1 MKVLSKRQ
9 ISLVNRLAHEN
20 GWLTTAQ
27 AAKILNI
34 SVSTLRRDV
43 EAINLF
49 FAEKDSTILTRPGLG
64 LKLDAHDIVSLPATS
79 GDEHVANILKSKRLV
94 GIATDLLTHS
104 PSPLSIS
111 FLSEKY
117 FISRSSIVEDLNKIE
132 RWVACFALLMV
143 KNRTGTFIEGT
154 DYDIRMAL
162 KEIITHS
169 VLCNYQMTD
178 SRIDR
183 FSRVQLI
190 NEFGQ
195 DSVSNCIN
203 LITFIEDELGCA
215 ISEPYY
221 TNLFSH
227 LLVTIRRIEKRNSR
241 PATDPVQVHNN
252 KEWLIAEKAIIWL
265 EQKYALTFPAIE
277 VNYIYQYLVSSGKHS
292 AHAAPSA
299 RGLQD
304 KEALDYAIK
313 LTSILSQSLKC
324 DLISDQTLLNSLVM
338 HIKPILNRLS
348 FRIIIHNPLLD
359 EIKKEL
365 SPVFVAVRDA
375 TLMINKHSKHDPP
388 SEDEVAYLTVYIQAA
403 IEKVKEN
410 KKIIL
415 VCSSGVGTSQ
425 LLYSRITKAFP
436 DWEIIDIVP
445 GSRLKKTLSEKK
457 CDLIISTIRIEEMM
471 IPVAYVSALFSAK
484 DIIRVTET
492 LFTERHPQEK
502 EHVR

>member
-9 ISLVNRLAHEN
+9 ISLVNHLAQVD
-20 GWLTTAQ
+20 GWLSTAE
-27 AAKILNI
+27 AAKHFHI

-43 EAINLF
+43 EAVNDF
-49 FAEKDSTILTRPGLG
+49 FADKGNYILCKPGLG
-64 LKLDAHDIVSLPATS
+64 LRLDACEIVSLPVVS
-79 GDEHVANILKSKRLV
+79 PDEHVANLLKSKRLV
-94 GIATDLLTHS
+94 GIASDLLTHS
-104 PSPLSIS
+104 PTPLSIS
-111 FLSEKY
+111 FLSDRY
-117 FISRSSIVEDLNKIE
+117 FISRSSIVEDLNKIDKWLG
-132 RWVACFALLMV
+132 RFALVMI
-143 KNRTGTFIEGT
+143 KNHTGTYVEGN

-190 NEFGQ
+190 REFGKEN
-195 DSVSNCIN
+195 VTNCIN
-203 LITFIEDELGCA
+203 LIAFIEDELACA

-227 LLVTIRRIEKRNSR
+227 LLVTIRRMEKSNHH
-241 PATDPVQVHNN
+241 TDSNNVQSQDN
-252 KEWLIAEKAIIWL
+252 KEWKVAVKAISWL
-265 EQKYALTFPAIE
+265 EKKYAFSFPEIE
-277 VNYIYQYLVSSGKHS
+277 ISYIYQYLISSGKHTAQLNLS
-292 AHAAPSA
+292 DIVF
-299 RGLQD
+299 QD
-304 KEALDYAIK
+304 KEAVSYAIN
-313 LTSILSQSLKC
+313 LTSALSQSLKY
-324 DLISDQTLLNSLVM
+324 DLISDKVLLNSLVM
-338 HIKPILNRLS
+338 HIKPMLNRLTY
-348 FRIIIHNPLLD
+348 RIIIHNPLLD

-365 SPVFVAVRDA
+365 SEVYSAVRNA
-375 TLMINKHSKHDPP
+375 TMAINNYCKHDPP

-425 LLYSRITKAFP
+425 LLYSRIIKAFP
-436 DWEIIDIVP
+436 DWEIVDIVP

-457 CDLIISTIRIEEMM
+457 CDLIISTVRIEEMM

-484 DIIRVTET
+484 DIIRVTEA
-492 LFTERHPQEK
+492 LFTEHNLQEK
-502 EHVR
+502 

>member
-203 LITFIEDELGCA
+203 LITFIEDEL
-215 ISEPYY
+215 
-221 TNLFSH
+221 
-227 LLVTIRRIEKRNSR
+227 
-241 PATDPVQVHNN
+241 
-252 KEWLIAEKAIIWL
+252 
-265 EQKYALTFPAIE
+265 
-277 VNYIYQYLVSSGKHS
+277 
-292 AHAAPSA
+292 
-299 RGLQD
+299 
-304 KEALDYAIK
+304 
-313 LTSILSQSLKC
+313 
-324 DLISDQTLLNSLVM
+324 
-338 HIKPILNRLS
+338 
-348 FRIIIHNPLLD
+348 
-359 EIKKEL
+359 
-365 SPVFVAVRDA
+365 
-375 TLMINKHSKHDPP
+375 
-388 SEDEVAYLTVYIQAA
+388 
-403 IEKVKEN
+403 
-410 KKIIL
+410 
-415 VCSSGVGTSQ
+415 
-425 LLYSRITKAFP
+425 
-436 DWEIIDIVP
+436 
-445 GSRLKKTLSEKK
+445 
-457 CDLIISTIRIEEMM
+457 
-471 IPVAYVSALFSAK
+471 
-484 DIIRVTET
+484 
-492 LFTERHPQEK
+492 
-502 EHVR
+502 

>member
-1 MKVLSKRQ
+1 MKVLNKRQ
-9 ISLVNRLAHEN
+9 ISLVNCLAQEN
-20 GWLTTAQ
+20 GWLSTAQ
-27 AAKILNI
+27 AAKFLGI

-43 EAINLF
+43 DAINDF
-49 FAEKDSTILTRPGLG
+49 FADKDNSILCKPGLG
-64 LKLDAHDIVSLPATS
+64 MKLDAHRRVSLPVAS
-79 GDEHVANILKSKRLV
+79 PDEHVANILKSKRLV
-94 GIATDLLTHS
+94 GITTDLLTHS
-104 PSPLSIS
+104 PTPLSIS

-117 FISRSSIVEDLNKIE
+117 FISRSSIVEDLNKIDK
-132 RWVACFALLMV
+132 WLGSFSLLMI
-143 KNRTGTFIEGT
+143 KNHTGTHVEGN

-190 NEFGQ
+190 KEFGREN
-195 DSVSNCIN
+195 VANCIN
-203 LITFIEDELGCA
+203 LIVFIEDELACA

-227 LLVTIRRIEKRNSR
+227 LLVTIRRMEKGHHIANDR
-241 PATDPVQVHNN
+241 VQTHDN
-252 KEWLIAEKAIIWL
+252 KEWQVAVKAIIWL
-265 EQKYALTFPAIE
+265 EKRYTFCFPEIE
-277 VNYIYQYLVSSGKHS
+277 ISYIYQYLISSGKHP
-292 AHAAPSA
+292 AQANLPDI
-299 RGLQD
+299 GFQD
-304 KEALDYAIK
+304 KEAISYAIS
-313 LTSILSQSLKC
+313 LTSDLSQSLKY
-324 DLISDQTLLNSLVM
+324 DLISDKALLNSLVM
-338 HIKPILNRLS
+338 HIKPMLNRLTY
-348 FRIIIHNPLLD
+348 RIIIHNPLLD
-359 EIKKEL
+359 EIKKEFAE
-365 SPVFVAVRDA
+365 VFTAVRNA
-375 TLMINKHSKHDPP
+375 TMKINNYCKHDPP
-388 SEDEVAYLTVYIQAA
+388 SENEVAYLTVYIQAA

-445 GSRLKKTLSEKK
+445 GNRLKKTLSEKK

-471 IPVAYVSALFSAK
+471 IPVVYVSALFSAK

-492 LFTERHPQEK
+492 LFIERNPQEK
-502 EHVR
+502 

>member
-9 ISLVNRLAHEN
+9 ISLVNQLAQED
-20 GWLTTAQ
+20 GWLSTAQ
-27 AAKILNI
+27 AAKILHI

-43 EAINLF
+43 DAINDF
-49 FAEKDSTILTRPGLG
+49 FADKGNHILCRPGLG
-64 LKLDAHDIVSLPATS
+64 MRLDASEIVSLPVTS
-79 GDEHVANILKSKRLV
+79 PDEHVANILKSKRLI
-94 GIATDLLTHS
+94 GIITDLLTHS
-104 PSPLSIS
+104 PTPLSIT
-111 FLSEKY
+111 FLSDKY
-117 FISRSSIVEDLNKIE
+117 FISRSSIVEDLNKIDK
-132 RWVACFALLMV
+132 WLGSFSLVMI
-143 KNRTGTFIEGT
+143 KNHTGTYVEGN

-190 NEFGQ
+190 KEFGKEN
-195 DSVSNCIN
+195 VANCIN
-203 LITFIEDELGCA
+203 LITFIEDELACA

-227 LLVTIRRIEKRNSR
+227 LLVTIRRMEKCH
-241 PATDPVQVHNN
+241 PHTDNEKVPVHDN
-252 KEWLIAEKAIIWL
+252 KEWKVAVKAISWL
-265 EQKYALTFPAIE
+265 EGKYTFSFPEIE
-277 VNYIYQYLVSSGKHS
+277 INYIYQYLISSGKDTTLTNL
-292 AHAAPSA
+292 PDNDF
-299 RGLQD
+299 QD
-304 KEALDYAIK
+304 KEAVSYAIN
-313 LTSILSQSLKC
+313 LTSDISQSLKC
-324 DLISDQTLLNSLVM
+324 DFISDKTLLNSLVM
-338 HIKPILNRLS
+338 HIKPMLNRLTY
-348 FRIIIHNPLLD
+348 RIIIHNPLLD

-365 SPVFVAVRDA
+365 SDVFAAVRSA
-375 TLMINKHSKHDPP
+375 TIKINNYDKHDPP
-388 SEDEVAYLTVYIQAA
+388 SEDEVAYLSVYIQAA

-436 DWEIIDIVP
+436 DWEIVDIVP

-457 CDLIISTIRIEEMM
+457 CDLIISTVRIEEMM

-492 LFTERHPQEK
+492 LFTERNSQEK
-502 EHVR
+502 

>member
-9 ISLVNRLAHEN
+9 ISLVNRLAQEN
-20 GWLTTAQ
+20 GWLATTQ
-27 AAKILNI
+27 AAKILDI

-43 EAINLF
+43 EAINLY
-49 FAEKDSTILTRPGLG
+49 FADKGNYILSKPGLG
-64 LKLDAHDIVSLPATS
+64 LKLDANGIVSLPAAS
-79 GDEHVANILKSKRLV
+79 GDEHVVNILKSKRLV
-94 GIATDLLTHS
+94 GITTDLLTHS
-104 PSPLSIS
+104 PTPLSIS

-117 FISRSSIVEDLNKIE
+117 FISRSSIVEDLNKIDK
-132 RWVACFALLMV
+132 WLGNFSLQMI
-143 KNRTGTFIEGT
+143 KNHTGTHIEGN

-190 NEFGQ
+190 KEFGKEN
-195 DSVSNCIN
+195 VANCIN
-203 LITFIEDELGCA
+203 LITFIEDELACA

-227 LLVTIRRIEKRNSR
+227 LLVTIRRMEQRKHHSNDDCV
-241 PATDPVQVHNN
+241 PAYDT
-252 KEWLIAEKAIIWL
+252 KEWQIAVKAISWL
-265 EQKYALTFPAIE
+265 EKKYTLSFPAIE
-277 VNYIYQYLVSSGKHS
+277 ISYIYQYLVSSGKHQVHTS
-292 AHAAPSA
+292 PLDLGVA
-299 RGLQD
+299 D
-304 KEALDYAIK
+304 KEALSYAIN
-313 LTSILSQSLKC
+313 LTSALSQSLKC
-324 DLISDQTLLNSLVM
+324 DLISDKALLNALVM
-338 HIKPILNRLS
+338 HIKPMLNRLS

-365 SPVFVAVRDA
+365 SEVFIAVRNA
-375 TLMINKHSKHDPP
+375 TMRINNYSKHDPP

-445 GSRLKKTLSEKK
+445 GSRLKKTLAEKK

-492 LFTERHPQEK
+492 LFAERNFQEK
-502 EHVR
+502 

>member
-9 ISLVNRLAHEN
+9 ISLINHLTQES
-20 GWLTTAQ
+20 GWLATSR
-27 AAKILNI
+27 AAKMLNI

-43 EAINLF
+43 EAINLYF
-49 FAEKDSTILTRPGLG
+49 TDKGHSVLSKPGLG
-64 LKLDAHDIVSLPATS
+64 LKLEANDVVPLPLIS
-79 GDEHVANILKSKRLV
+79 GDAQVVNILKNKRLV

-104 PSPLSIS
+104 PTPLSIS
-111 FLSEKY
+111 FLAEKY
-117 FISRSSIVEDLNKIE
+117 FISRSSIVEDLIKIE
-132 RWVACFALLMV
+132 KWLECFSLRMI
-143 KNRTGTFIEGT
+143 KNHTGTFIDGN

-169 VLCNYQMTD
+169 VLCNYHMTD

-190 NEFGQ
+190 KEFGK
-195 DSVSNCIN
+195 DNVANCIN
-203 LITFIEDELGCA
+203 LIAFIEDELTCA

-227 LLVTIRRIEKRNSR
+227 LLVTIRRLEKRIVC
-241 PATDPVQVHNN
+241 PADEAAPVHDN
-252 KEWLIAEKAIIWL
+252 KEWQIAEKAIAWL
-265 EQKYALTFPAIE
+265 EQKYTLRFPQLEI
-277 VNYIYQYLVSSGKHS
+277 NYIYQYLVSSGKHPV
-292 AHAAPSA
+292 HAVHPD
-299 RGLQD
+299 RGVQD
-304 KEALDYAIK
+304 QEALHYAIK
-313 LTSILSQSLKC
+313 LTSLLSQLLKC
-324 DLISDQTLLNSLVM
+324 DLISDQPLLNALVM
-338 HIKPILNRLS
+338 HIKPMLNRLA

-365 SPVFVAVRDA
+365 SPVFLAVRNA
-375 TLMINKHSKHDPP
+375 TMQINNYSKHDPP

-403 IEKVKEN
+403 IEKIKEN

-445 GSRLKKTLSEKK
+445 GSRLKETLAEKK

-484 DIIRVTET
+484 DIIRVTEA
-492 LFTERHPQEK
+492 LFSKRQTQESEYVK
-502 EHVR
+502 

>member
-9 ISLVNRLAHEN
+9 ISLINQLAQED
-20 GWLTTAQ
+20 GWLSTTQ
-27 AAKILNI
+27 AAKILHI

-43 EAINLF
+43 DAINDF
-49 FAEKDSTILTRPGLG
+49 FADKGNYILCKPGLG
-64 LKLDAHDIVSLPATS
+64 LRLDASEIVSLPVAS
-79 GDEHVANILKSKRLV
+79 LDEHVANILKSKRLI
-94 GIATDLLTHS
+94 GIITDLLTHS
-104 PSPLSIS
+104 PTPLSIT
-111 FLSEKY
+111 FLSDKY
-117 FISRSSIVEDLNKIE
+117 FISRSSIVEDLNKIDK
-132 RWVACFALLMV
+132 WLGSFSLVMI
-143 KNRTGTFIEGT
+143 KNYTGTYVEGN

-190 NEFGQ
+190 KEFGKEN
-195 DSVSNCIN
+195 VTNCIN
-203 LITFIEDELGCA
+203 LIAFIEDELACA

-227 LLVTIRRIEKRNSR
+227 LLVTIRRMEKCHHH
-241 PATDPVQVHNN
+241 TDRDNIPTHDN
-252 KEWLIAEKAIIWL
+252 KEWKVAVKAISWL
-265 EQKYALTFPAIE
+265 EGKYTFFFPEIE
-277 VNYIYQYLVSSGKHS
+277 TSYIYQYLISSGKDTTL
-292 AHAAPSA
+292 ANIPDKDF
-299 RGLQD
+299 QD
-304 KEALDYAIK
+304 KEAVSYAIN
-313 LTSILSQSLKC
+313 LTSALSQSLKC
-324 DLISDQTLLNSLVM
+324 DLISDKTLLNSLVM
-338 HIKPILNRLS
+338 HIKPMLNRLTY
-348 FRIIIHNPLLD
+348 RIIIHNPLLD

-365 SPVFVAVRDA
+365 SEVFTAVRNV
-375 TLMINKHSKHDPP
+375 TMKINNYGKHDPP
-388 SEDEVAYLTVYIQAA
+388 SEDEVAYLSVYIQAA

-436 DWEIIDIVP
+436 DWEIVDIVP
-445 GSRLKKTLSEKK
+445 GSKLKKILSEKQ
-457 CDLIISTIRIEEMM
+457 CDLIISTVRIEEMM

-492 LFTERHPQEK
+492 LFTERNPQEK
-502 EHVR
+502 